1 MMEAISPGNEK
12 RPTGRRS
19 LIGGMAAAAGV
30 GLTRPAFAASVPT
43 LSVGYVHWRH
53 RVETI
58 SYISTPALDNG
69 LSGAELGIDDNNTT
83 GRFMNQRFALVAVDV
98 PSGGDPVAALN
109 TMLDKGVRLVVT
121 DRPAPD
127 VLKLSEAARARGA
140 TIFNAGAPDDRL
152 RQEDCRANVVH
163 TAPSHSMLSD
173 ALAQYLLW
181 KRWSRWLLAYG
192 EHPDDLLFANAIR
205 GSAKKFG
212 ARIVAA
218 RQYKE
223 AAGSRESGRGLEQ
236 IQTRLPVFTQN
247 APHYDVLVTADEN
260 HVFAGYM
267 PFRTWDPRPVAGSS
281 GLMPTSWDPNML
293 EFAGRQMQDRFIAY
307 AHRFMTALDMN
318 AWVAIRAIGTAASY
332 TQSLDPAKIMTYM
345 RSSAFALG
353 AYRPLSL
360 SVRTWNGQMRQAI
373 LLSDSGRCVVSV
385 SPQPGF
391 LHKFNVLDTLGIDEP
406 AAACRLQRTTK
417 G

>member
-1 MMEAISPGNEK
+1 MTEAISPGSKK
-12 RPTGRRS
+12 RLTGRRS
-19 LIGGMAAAAGV
+19 LIGGIAAAAGT
-30 GLTRPAFAASVPT
+30 GLARPAFSASAPK
-43 LSVGYVHWRH
+43 LSVGYVHWH
-53 RVETI
+53 HLVETI
-58 SYISTPALDNG
+58 SYIFTPALNNG

-83 GRFMNQRFALVAVDV
+83 GRFMNQSFALVSIDV
-98 PSGGDPVAALN
+98 PTEGDPVAALN
-109 TMLDKGVRLVVT
+109 SMLDKGVRLIVT

-127 VLKLSEAARARGA
+127 VLKLSEVARAHGA
-140 TIFNAGAPDDRL
+140 TIFNAGARDDSL

-163 TAPSHSMLSD
+163 TAPSYSMLSD
-173 ALAQYLLW
+173 ALAQYLIW
-181 KRWSRWLLAYG
+181 KRWNKWFLAYG
-192 EHPDDLLFANAIR
+192 EHPDDILFANAIR

-218 RQYKE
+218 RQYKG

-247 APHYDVLVTADEN
+247 APDYHVLVTADEG
-260 HVFAGYM
+260 HAFAGYM

-281 GLMPTSWDPNML
+281 GLMPTSWDPNMR
-293 EFAGRQMQDRFIAY
+293 EFAGRQMQDRFTAY

-318 AWVAIRAIGTAASY
+318 AWVAVRAIGTAASY
-332 TQSLDPAKIMTYM
+332 THSLDPAKIMTYM
-345 RSSAFALG
+345 RSSQFALG

-360 SVRTWNGQMRQAI
+360 SVRSWNGQMRQAI

-406 AAACRLQRTTK
+406 DTRCKFPRATK